1 MNFNEI
7 DTSTLGTEG
16 QNLYNEVASGID
28 ESTGRLNQATLE
40 VDKDYSNA
48 GDIEKLKESVTGFW
62 NTLVNMAQS
71 MWDSITGAFQG
82 SATSNPL
89 PVFNP
94 SLSFGG
100 LLGGALFRS
109 SGGPVDGR
117 YTGFSKGTDSVPAML
132 TPGEYVLRRKAV
144 ESLGQGFLSNLNQH
158 GVQALQKLGGNT
170 IINNVYN
177 TNNAKVSQNID
188 NKSQYLNGM
197 YGLDR
202 LMRYV

>member
-1 MNFNEI
+1 M
-7 DTSTLGTEG
+7 
-16 QNLYNEVASGID
+16 
-28 ESTGRLNQATLE
+28 
-40 VDKDYSNA
+40 DKDYTNA
-48 GDIEKLKESVTGFW
+48 GDIERLKENVSSFW
-62 NTLVNMAQS
+62 DKLVNIAEN
-71 MWDSITGAFQG
+71 MWDSITGAF
-82 SATSNPL
+82 SVPSVRNPV
-89 PVFNP
+89 PTTGW
-94 SLSFGG
+94 SFGNI
-100 LLGGALFRS
+100 LGNALYRS
-109 SGGPVDGR
+109 SGGPVSGN
-117 YTGFSKGTDSVPAML
+117 YLGLSKGSDTIPAML

-144 ESLGQGFLSNLNQH
+144 ESLGTGFLSNLNKN

>member
-1 MNFNEI
+1 MKI
-7 DTSTLGTEG
+7 
-16 QNLYNEVASGID
+16 
-28 ESTGRLNQATLE
+28 
-40 VDKDYSNA
+40 
-48 GDIEKLKESVTGFW
+48 
-62 NTLVNMAQS
+62 AQS
-71 MWDSITGAFQG
+71 MWDTIIGAFQVND
-82 SATSNPL
+82 TSKPKNPK
-89 PVFNP
+89 PVSP
-94 SLSFGG
+94 LSPFFFGG
-100 LLGGALFRS
+100 IALGAKAGALYRS

-132 TPGEYVLRRKAV
+132 TTGEYVLRRKAV

>member
-1 MNFNEI
+1 MDN
-7 DTSTLGTEG
+7 
-16 QNLYNEVASGID
+16 
-28 ESTGRLNQATLE
+28 
-40 VDKDYSNA
+40 
-48 GDIEKLKESVTGFW
+48 
-62 NTLVNMAQS
+62 
-71 MWDSITGAFQG
+71 
-82 SATSNPL
+82 
-89 PVFNP
+89 
-94 SLSFGG
+94 
-100 LLGGALFRS
+100 
-109 SGGPVDGR
+109 R
-117 YTGFSKGTDSVPAML
+117 YLGFSKGTDSVPAML

-144 ESLGQGFLSNLNQH
+144 ESLGTGFLSNLNQH